1 MSSAVSS
8 IVISDGTSDHII
20 IDNMVALS
28 NPSSLSVNG
37 SRVLLNV
44 YDVSNVYLGGLV
56 ISNLNVVLGATS
68 VLHVLETTSSTSL
81 PELQKAL
88 SLVTF
93 SSPVTGMLP
102 PPKLI
107 ASGETISTL
116 NTVLDSHQ
124 TTFKV
129 MIQSPLADGV
139 LDLTK

>member
-1 MSSAVSS
+1 
-8 IVISDGTSDHII
+8 
-20 IDNMVALS
+20 MVALS

-56 ISNLNVVLGATS
+56 ISNLNV
-68 VLHVLETTSSTSL
+68 VLETTSSTSL